1 MIRLWLL
8 SVPIV
13 SQSLF
18 KWLEAPFV
26 QHASS
31 AQQIL
36 TGPVVFL
43 GGGGKLR
50 SAPEFGDNDQ
60 LSQYALW
67 RISYCAYLVRKRVDV
82 ELATAPCRPL

>member
-1 MIRLWLL
+1 MIHLWLL

-18 KWLEAPFV
+18 KWLETLFV

-36 TGPVVFL
+36 TGAVVFL
-43 GGGGKLR
+43 GSGKLR
-50 SAPEFGDNDQ
+50 SAPEFGDNGQ

-67 RISYCAYLVRKRVDV
+67 RISYCICLVRNRVDA
-82 ELATAPCRPL
+82 ELAAAPFGSL